1 MRLLQ
6 ENSMSKYTTAI
17 RDIIIVLSEENND
30 QKAVER
36 SKMIKQQNE
45 GNFIINKL
53 TIINIVWILFLFFRS
68 THNHGRYWK

>member
-53 TIINIVWILFLFFRS
+53 TMINVVRIFFFFRS